1 MSNNTYPIARILSV
15 ETKESPA
22 RTLRL
27 RPKDSNNLTLVVV
40 IILSIGFVRYTF
52 GEYKYLY
59 IDIVI

>member
-1 MSNNTYPIARILSV
+1 M

-22 RTLRL
+22 RTLEL

-40 IILSIGFVRYTF
+40 IILSIEFVWYSF

>member
-1 MSNNTYPIARILSV
+1 M

-22 RTLRL
+22 RTLGL
-27 RPKDSNNLTLVVV
+27 RPKDSNNLTLVVA
-40 IILSIGFVRYTF
+40 IILSIEFVWYSL